1 MGKFTDG
8 LTPMTKAFL
17 IGVIIGSV
25 YGVFFAVLQGGPG
38 YGIDS

>member
-1 MGKFTDG
+1 VGKYLDS

-25 YGVFFAVLQGGPG
+25 YGVFFAVLQGGPH
-38 YGIDS
+38 YGLDS